1 MIIIDQN
8 VNMNDQRRN
17 LSLQT
22 GIWKF
27 NRRNITLPLMKYNEN
42 SVKLNGKTY
51 NYGAPLKFSSFNIEV
66 NGTFAIHVILHNSLT
81 QIGNML
87 KFWVLSF

>member
-1 MIIIDQN
+1 MTKYKHIWTKYNEHGMIIIDQN
-8 VNMNDQRRN
+8 VNINDQRRN

-27 NRRNITLPLMKYNEN
+27 NRRNLTLPQMKYNEN

-51 NYGAPLKFSSFNIEV
+51 IKTYITG
-66 NGTFAIHVILHNSLT
+66 
-81 QIGNML
+81 
-87 KFWVLSF
+87 